1 MKKALILLVFI
12 VFLTLILPLA
22 VVQLFSVKNEIKQYV
37 PEEEKAPEIGIN
49 TYVEGDVAGE
59 EAVSFLSKNLRT

>member
-22 VVQLFSVKNEIKQYV
+22 VVQLFSVKNAIKQYV
-37 PEEEKAPEIGIN
+37 PEEEKALENGIN
-49 TYVEGDVAGE
+49 TYVAGDAAGE
-59 EAVSFLSKNLRT
+59 ESVPFSSKNLGI